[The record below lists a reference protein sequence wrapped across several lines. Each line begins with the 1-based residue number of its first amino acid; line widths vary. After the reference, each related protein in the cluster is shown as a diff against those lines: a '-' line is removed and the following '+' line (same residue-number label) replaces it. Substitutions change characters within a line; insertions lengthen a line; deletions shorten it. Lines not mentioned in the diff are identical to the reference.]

1 MLVNLGMSKRKRIVV
16 LIYSELWAT
25 VILLFRS
32 IRENPT
38 HAACQSR
45 WLTRRRA
52 RNPPSEF
59 GPPPGGRRVFHTQDI
74 DIASVICAYGTFL
87 HGKTGQPEIRNA
99 AKAHARRQ
107 LRIENHGFHV
117 VSTRPCAPSR
127 LPLHAS
133 LQLSLSVMAG
143 RTTSP
148 VMTARDSMGHAH
160 RDLV

>member
-1 MLVNLGMSKRKRIVV
+1 MSKRKRIRS
-16 LIYSELWAT
+16 LDIFRIMGYSNLA
-25 VILLFRS
+25 FQKYQRKS
-32 IRENPT
+32 NPCSLPV
-38 HAACQSR
+38 ALAYEKAS
-45 WLTRRRA
+45 A
-52 RNPPSEF
+52 KPSV
-59 GPPPGGRRVFHTQDI
+59 GVWPPPGGRRVFHTQDI